1 MKVKSESEIT
11 QSWPTFSG
19 PMDCSLPGFSVHEIS
34 QARVVEWGAVAF
46 SGRWISLVY
55 FSGRCLTV
63 VGHVCLI
70 IIFFFYYTPYS
81 MNSSEISAGSSGP
94 LLPVLQAIYFA
105 AKAGS
110 T

>member
-1 MKVKSESEIT
+1 
-11 QSWPTFSG
+11 
-19 PMDCSLPGFSVHEIS
+19 MDCSLPGSSVHEIS
-34 QARVVEWGAVAF
+34 QARVLEWGAIAF

-55 FSGRCLTV
+55 FSGRCLTM

-70 IIFFFYYTPYS
+70 IIFFFYYTPHS

-94 LLPVLQAIYFA
+94 LLPLLQAIYFA